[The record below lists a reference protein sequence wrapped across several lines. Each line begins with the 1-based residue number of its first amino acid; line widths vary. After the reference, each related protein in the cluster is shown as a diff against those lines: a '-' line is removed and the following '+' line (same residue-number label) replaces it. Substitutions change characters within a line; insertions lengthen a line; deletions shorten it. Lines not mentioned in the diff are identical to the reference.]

1 MSTKIIVWLTAIF
14 CAIVGLFII
23 YYGYTAIYSLSGFTS
38 IFVGVVTIL
47 FAVGLTKG
55 HQLARIGALFIFII
69 SSTGCVWWLYIIFQ
83 QQTNTNESMLGEFE
97 YICIAYVFLSLIAI
111 ILLILPSTR
120 KFFSD
125 SDQTSSLTR

>member
-69 SSTGCVWWLYIIFQ
+69 SSTGCAWWLYIIFQ

>member
-1 MSTKIIVWLTAIF
+1 MNTKTFVWITAIF

-38 IFVGVVTIL
+38 IFVGVTTVL

-55 HQLARIGALFIFII
+55 HQLARIGALFIFIT
-69 SSTGCVWWLYIIFQ
+69 SSMGCAWWLYIIFQ
-83 QQTNTNESMLGEFE
+83 QQVNTNENMLGKFE
-97 YICIAYVFLSLIAI
+97 YICIAYVLLCFIAI